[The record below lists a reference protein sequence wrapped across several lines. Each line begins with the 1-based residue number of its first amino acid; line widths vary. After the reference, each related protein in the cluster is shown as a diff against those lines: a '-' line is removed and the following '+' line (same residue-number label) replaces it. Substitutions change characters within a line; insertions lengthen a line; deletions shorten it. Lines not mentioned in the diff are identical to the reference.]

1 MAITPVIMSGGA
13 GSRLWP
19 MSDEETPKQFLQLI
33 GEHTMLEETVKR
45 LQADLFDAK
54 MILLAG
60 TSQADLIRGQM
71 SGDNYVIIGEPCR
84 RNTAAAA
91 VAAAIYVKE
100 HNPEDDLLLLA
111 PADHVITFPG
121 AFHKAVE
128 KASQAAREGYIVTF
142 GIYPESPET
151 GYGYIKR
158 SESISEGVFKV
169 EAFKEKPDEQTAKQY
184 CESGE
189 FDWNSGIFLFSAEK
203 FLQEVAR
210 FEPKILEAVS
220 ESYNKA
226 VRSGKLMALE
236 EEAFADAPSTSID
249 YAVMERTDKAAVVP
263 CNIGWSDLGSYR
275 SLFDVRKKLELSC
288 HPENTLL
295 LDSNDCLVV
304 SDGPQVNI
312 VGLDNIGVI
321 VDGDNILVLN
331 LDASQQVKHIADYH
345 KKTRLEAGHKS

>member
-19 MSDEETPKQFLQLI
+19 VSNDDTPKQFLPLI
-33 GEHTMLEETVKR
+33 SEQTMLEETITR
-45 LQADLFDAK
+45 LKADLFDPNT
-54 MILLAG
+54 ILLAG
-60 TSQADLIRGQM
+60 TSQAELIRSQV
-71 SGDNYVIIGEPCR
+71 SDKFHVIIGEPCR

-91 VAAAIYVKE
+91 VAAALYVKE
-100 HNPEDDLLLLA
+100 HSPEDDLLLLA

-121 AFHKAVE
+121 AFYKAVE
-128 KASQAAREGYIVTF
+128 KASDAARNGYIVTF

-158 SESISEGVFKV
+158 SETISEGVFKV
-169 EAFKEKPDEQTAKQY
+169 EDFKEKPDEETAVQY

-189 FDWNSGIFLFSAEK
+189 FDWNSGIFLFSADQ
-203 FLQEVAR
+203 FIQEMAR
-210 FEPKILEAVS
+210 FEPKILEAVK
-220 ESYNKA
+220 ESYAKA
-226 VRSGKLMALE
+226 VKAQDLIALD
-236 EEAFADAPSTSID
+236 EEAFERSPSNSID

-275 SLFDVRKKLELSC
+275 SLYDVRTKLELPC
-288 HPENTLL
+288 HPADAELL
-295 LDSNDCLVV
+295 NSQDCLVV

-321 VDGDNILVLN
+321 VDQGRVLVLN
-331 LDASQQVKHIADYH
+331 LDASQDVKQIADIH
-345 KKTRLEAGHKS
+345 KKSPA

>member
-19 MSDEETPKQFLQLI
+19 LSNEERPKQFLPLI
-33 GEHTMLEETVKR
+33 GPQTMLEETIHR
-45 LQADLFDAK
+45 LKAEFFEPK
-54 MILLAG
+54 IVILAG
-60 TSQADLIRGQM
+60 TPQVDILRKQM
-71 SGDNYVIIGEPCR
+71 IEDDYVIIGEPCR

-91 VAAAIYVKE
+91 VAAALYVQQ
-100 HNPEDDLLLLA
+100 HSPEDDLLLLA

-128 KASQAAREGYIVTF
+128 KASEAARNGYIVTF

-169 EAFKEKPDEQTAKQY
+169 EDFKEKPEEKTAMEY
-184 CESGE
+184 CDSGE

-210 FEPKILEAVS
+210 FEPKILEAVQ
-220 ESYNKA
+220 EAYNKA
-226 VRSGKLMALE
+226 VRAGNLIALD
-236 EEAFADAPSTSID
+236 EEAFEHAPSNSID

-275 SLFDVRKKLELSC
+275 SLFDVRQKLEVSC
-288 HPENTLL
+288 HPEKTQL
-295 LDSNDCLVV
+295 LDAKDCLVM

-312 VGLDNIGVI
+312 VGLENVGVI
-321 VDGDNILVLN
+321 VEGDRVLVLN
-331 LDASQQVKHIADYH
+331 LDDSQKVKDIAEFH
-345 KKTRLEAGHKS
+345 KKNPD

>member
-19 MSDEETPKQFLQLI
+19 LSNEERPKQFLPLI
-33 GEHTMLEETVKR
+33 GPQTMLEETIHR
-45 LQADLFDAK
+45 LKAELFEPK
-54 MILLAG
+54 TVILAG
-60 TSQADLIRGQM
+60 TPQVDILRKQM
-71 SGDNYVIIGEPCR
+71 SKDDHVIIGEPCR

-91 VAAAIYVKE
+91 VAAALYVQQ
-100 HNPEDDLLLLA
+100 NSPEDDLLLLA

-128 KASQAAREGYIVTF
+128 KATDSARNGYIVTF

-169 EAFKEKPDEQTAKQY
+169 EDFKEKPDEKTAREY
-184 CESGE
+184 CDSGE

-203 FLQEVAR
+203 FLQEMAR
-210 FEPKILEAVS
+210 FEPKILEAVT
-220 ESYNKA
+220 EAYDKA
-226 VRSGKLMALE
+226 VRAGNLIALN
-236 EEAFADAPSTSID
+236 EEAFENAPSNSID

-275 SLFDVRKKLELSC
+275 SLFDVRQKHEVSC
-288 HPENTLL
+288 HPENTQL
-295 LDSNDCLVV
+295 LDSKDCLVM

-312 VGLDNIGVI
+312 VGLENVGVI
-321 VDGDNILVLN
+321 VEGDRVLVLN
-331 LDASQQVKHIADYH
+331 LDDSQKVKDIAEFH
-345 KKTRLEAGHKS
+345 KKNPD